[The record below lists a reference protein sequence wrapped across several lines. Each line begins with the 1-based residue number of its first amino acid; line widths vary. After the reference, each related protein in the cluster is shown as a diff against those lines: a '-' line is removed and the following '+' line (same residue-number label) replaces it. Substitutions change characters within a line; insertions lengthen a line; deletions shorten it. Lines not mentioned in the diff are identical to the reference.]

1 MGAYTLM
8 IISCLNMLEPES
20 GFHYSVTDWC
30 PSWSDLDAS
39 LVMAIA
45 TQLLWWSSWI
55 QGCMMFSRVHLV
67 ILLDPVHLHSI
78 IPRISRRY
86 LLISFMTCAVF
97 PVAYIVRTFH
107 VPTLL
112 VIIGL
117 TSVSLA
123 CELLLGFYSPTSS
136 YMYVTSLLSWAK
148 VCSIT
153 DLSFL
158 LYFDFPSV
166 SVISFLFLRW
176 RD

>member
-8 IISCLNMLEPES
+8 ILSCLNMLGPES

-39 LVMAIA
+39 FVLAIA

-55 QGCMMFSRVHLV
+55 QEYMMFSRVYVV

-78 IPRISRRY
+78 ILRISWRY

-97 PVAYIVRTFH
+97 PVAYMVRTFH

-112 VIIGL
+112 VILGL

-123 CELLLGFYSPTSS
+123 CELPLGFYSPASS
-136 YMYVTSLLSWAK
+136 YLTSLHSWAK
-148 VCSIT
+148 VCVIT

-166 SVISFLFLRW
+166 SVISFFFLRW
-176 RD
+176 KD